1 MNENQP
7 HRKVRHA
14 ELVAGVKRHMAIVR
28 SEASPKAMTAE
39 ELMEELRYARLEEE
53 TDAEYVARVLAIE
66 GDIRQAREAYANAA
80 EGLLKDLAAA
90 GFVVS
95 SLHELRHKR
104 VVYKA
109 AIPALL
115 RWLPKVT
122 YTPLK
127 DDIIRTLAV
136 PWAKPDAVPVLLREF
151 RTISDPTGEGLR
163 WVVGN
168 SLEALADDSV
178 FDDMVELIKDKSYGR
193 AREMLVLGLAKM
205 KNPRAIKVLIG
216 LLEDEEV
223 VGHAVIALGKL
234 RASEARSRI
243 ESLLNHPKAWI
254 RKEAKKALAKIDK
267 RPRK

>member
-1 MNENQP
+1 M
-7 HRKVRHA
+7 A
-14 ELVAGVKRHMAIVR
+14 ELEKDP
-28 SEASPKAMTAE
+28 E
-39 ELMEELRYARLEEE
+39 YQARLKQK
-53 TDAEYVARVLAIE
+53 AERNRL
-66 GDIRQAREAYANAA
+66 AREAYMAAA

-95 SLHELRHKR
+95 SLHELRHRR
-104 VVYKA
+104 VIYRA
-109 AIPALL
+109 AIPVLL
-115 RWLPKVT
+115 AWLPKVT
-122 YTPLK
+122 YAPLK
-127 DDIIRTLAV
+127 DEIIRTLSV
-136 PWAKPDAVPVLLREF
+136 PWAKPEAVHPLLREF
-151 RTISDPTGEGLR
+151 RNIDDPMDTELR

-168 SLEALADDSV
+168 ALEVLADDSV
-178 FDDMVELIKDKSYGR
+178 FSEVEELVRNKQYGT
-193 AREMLVLGLAKM
+193 ARQMLVLGLAKM